1 MICKGR
7 MCFRSHLH
15 SALVIYEYLSV
26 EVLLLLKHLLI
37 NFYYYTLRLLSALL
51 VHWFHSLYSN
61 FN

>member
-1 MICKGR
+1 MICKRR

-15 SALVIYEYLSV
+15 SASVIYEYLSV

-37 NFYYYTLRLLSALL
+37 NFYYYTVRLLSALP
-51 VHWFHSLYSN
+51 VHRFHSLYSN